1 MKKIKWPGL
10 LLVMLAIGCSTS
22 RITSSWK
29 AQNIAPQKYNKVLV
43 LGLVRDADRSL
54 QENMENHLVNDL
66 KGLGYTTISSL
77 EEYGPKAFE
86 GLDETA
92 AIGKLKHSGVDA
104 VVTIVLLDKEKE
116 RNYIPSRVYYSPY
129 GYYQNL
135 FWGYQT
141 TLYHRIYEPGYYV
154 TETRYFWESNLYEMD
169 AQKLVY
175 SAQTRSFDPVN
186 SENMAHEYG
195 EMIVADMVKKGV
207 LQSQATRKLK
217 AF

>member
-1 MKKIKWPGL
+1 MKKTKWL
-10 LLVMLAIGCSTS
+10 CLVFMMLALGCSTS

-29 AQNIAPQKYNKVLV
+29 AQNIVPQKYNKVLV

-54 QENMENHLVNDL
+54 QENMENHFVNDV
-66 KGLGYTTISSL
+66 KGLGYTVISSL
-77 EEYGPKAFE
+77 KEYGPKAFE
-86 GLDETA
+86 GLDEAA

-104 VVTIVLLDKEKE
+104 VITIVLLDKEKE

-129 GYYQNL
+129 GYYQNR
-135 FWGYQT
+135 FWGYRT

-169 AQKLVY
+169 TQKLVY
-175 SAQTRSFDPVN
+175 SVQTRSFDPVN

-207 LQSQATRKLK
+207 LQNRAIRGQK